1 MISSIPNRT
10 SSLSAVPVTPG
21 PGSAGGQ
28 HSNHVE
34 TVFPGLS
41 VSALSVSATD
51 EDEERGHNV
60 YFCKDPSMDYQV
72 NLHDDIISKHSIRQQ
87 RMGLDGIDNDNRYTP
102 NPDYVTSGI

>member
-1 MISSIPNRT
+1 MFSSIPNNT
-10 SSLSAVPVTPG
+10 SSLSAVPVPPG
-21 PGSAGGQ
+21 PGPVSDQ
-28 HSNHVE
+28 HPNHVE
-34 TVFPGLS
+34 TVFPGL
-41 VSALSVSATD
+41 SALSVSATD

-102 NPDYVTSGI
+102 NPDYVRNGRRR